1 MKEAIK
7 RNRMKSQMQPEQE
20 PLEDEETF
28 NMKEFAKQ
36 EKAIQ

>member
-1 MKEAIK
+1 
-7 RNRMKSQMQPEQE
+7 MQPEQE

-36 EKAIQ
+36 EKAI